1 MKFNTTAA
9 TAALMIAIAF
19 GSIRCGPVGAQ
30 ELEREFIDPAG
41 VFTQVV
47 TVADRG
53 VKTIYVSGQVGNGDD
68 LAMHVETAFESVVR
82 RLESAG
88 ASTSDVV
95 KIRIFVKD
103 FDPADYS
110 IISQARLRTFSD
122 EDSWPTS
129 TMVGI
134 QELFLE
140 QFRVEIEAVA
150 VVADP
155 EVPGANVTI
164 ERIGS
169 SRGFSQ
175 AVVVTANGTKTIYV
189 SGQVGQGDGLAE
201 QATSVMANVARR
213 LETAGATTD
222 DVVKLV
228 TYISDYSPEDLR
240 AYGAARTRVFGSEDL
255 PASTLLGVQSLAADQ
270 FEIEVDAVAVVSDG
284 GGGEVAREFID
295 PTGGF
300 TQVVTTRGS
309 GAKTIYISGQV
320 GRAGESVEKQ
330 ADQAYANLRRR
341 LEAAGATPADL
352 IKLTIYMANYSSEDA
367 AVLSAAQRNG
377 FSDENLPA
385 TTLIGVVS
393 LYSSTALFEI
403 EGVAVVGGS

>member
-1 MKFNTTAA
+1 MKFNTMLVT
-9 TAALMIAIAF
+9 TTLIMAIAH
-19 GSIRCGPVGAQ
+19 GPVGAQ

-53 VKTIYVSGQVGNGDD
+53 VKTLYVSGQVGQGAD
-68 LAMHVETAFESVVR
+68 LAAHVESAFQGVVR

-122 EDSWPTS
+122 EDTWPTS

-134 QELFLE
+134 QELFTAQL
-140 QFRVEIEAVA
+140 RVEIEAVA
-150 VVADP
+150 VIADP
-155 EVPGANVTI
+155 AVPGANVTI
-164 ERIGS
+164 ERIGA

-201 QATSVMANVARR
+201 QSTSVLEAVAQR
-213 LETAGATTD
+213 LEAAGATID
-222 DVVKLV
+222 DLVKIV
-228 TYISDYSPEDLR
+228 TYISDYTAEDR
-240 AYGAARTRVFGSEDL
+240 RTFGAARTQAFGSEDL
-255 PASTLLGVQSLAADQ
+255 PASTLLGVQSLVTDQ
-270 FEIEVDAVAVVSDG
+270 YEIEVDAIAVVSDG
-284 GGGEVAREFID
+284 AGGGADTEFIG
-295 PTGGF
+295 PTSGF
-300 TQVVTTRGS
+300 SQAVTTQGS

-320 GRAGESVEKQ
+320 GRAGESLATQ
-330 ADQAYANLRRR
+330 ADQAYASLRRQ
-341 LEAAGATPADL
+341 LEASGATPADL
-352 IKLTIYMANYSSEDA
+352 VKITVYMADYSQADA
-367 AVLSAAQRNG
+367 AVLGAAQQNG
-377 FSDENLPA
+377 FPAENLPA
-385 TTLIGVVS
+385 TTLIGVAS
-393 LYSSTALFEI
+393 LYSDTALIEI
-403 EGVAVVGGS
+403 EGMAVVP

>member
-1 MKFNTTAA
+1 MKFNTMLVT
-9 TAALMIAIAF
+9 TTLIMAIAH
-19 GSIRCGPVGAQ
+19 GPVGAQ

-53 VKTIYVSGQVGNGDD
+53 VKTIYVSGQVGQGAD
-68 LAMHVETAFESVVR
+68 LAAHVESAFQGVVR

-122 EDSWPTS
+122 EDAWPTS

-134 QELFLE
+134 QELFTAQL
-140 QFRVEIEAVA
+140 RVEIEAVA
-150 VVADP
+150 VIADP
-155 EVPGANVTI
+155 AVPSANVTI
-164 ERIGS
+164 ERIGA

-201 QATSVMANVARR
+201 QSTSVLEAVAQR
-213 LETAGATTD
+213 LEAAGATID
-222 DVVKLV
+222 DLVKIV
-228 TYISDYSPEDLR
+228 TYISDYTAEDR
-240 AYGAARTRVFGSEDL
+240 RTFGAARTQAFGSEDL
-255 PASTLLGVQSLAADQ
+255 PASTLLGVQSLVTDQ
-270 FEIEVDAVAVVSDG
+270 YEIEVDAIAGVSDG
-284 GGGEVAREFID
+284 AGGGTDTEFIG
-295 PTGGF
+295 PTSGF
-300 TQVVTTRGS
+300 SQAVTTQGS

-320 GRAGESVEKQ
+320 GRAGESLATQ
-330 ADQAYANLRRR
+330 ADQAYASLRRQ
-341 LEAAGATPADL
+341 LEASGATPADL
-352 IKLTIYMANYSSEDA
+352 VKVTIYMADYSQEDA
-367 AVLSAAQRNG
+367 AVLGAAQQNG
-377 FSDENLPA
+377 FPAENLPA
-385 TTLIGVVS
+385 TTLIGVAS
-393 LYSSTALFEI
+393 LYSDTALIEI
-403 EGVAVVGGS
+403 EGMAVVP

>member
-9 TAALMIAIAF
+9 TAALMMAIAF

-201 QATSVMANVARR
+201 QSTSVLASVARR
-213 LETAGATTD
+213 LEAAGATID
-222 DVVKLV
+222 DLVKIV
-228 TYISDYSPEDLR
+228 TYISDYTPEDR
-240 AYGAARTRVFGSEDL
+240 RTFSAARTQAFGSEDL
-255 PASTLLGVQSLAADQ
+255 PASTLLGVQSLVTDQ
-270 FEIEVDAVAVVSDG
+270 YQIEMDAIAVVSDG
-284 GGGEVAREFID
+284 AGEADTEFIG
-295 PTGGF
+295 PTSGF
-300 TQVVTTRGS
+300 SQVVTTQGS
-309 GAKTIYISGQV
+309 GAKTIYVSGQV
-320 GRAGESVEKQ
+320 GRAGESLETQ
-330 ADQAYANLRRR
+330 ADQAYASLRRQ

-352 IKLTIYMANYSSEDA
+352 VKLTIYMAM
-367 AVLSAAQRNG
+367 
-377 FSDENLPA
+377 
-385 TTLIGVVS
+385 
-393 LYSSTALFEI
+393 
-403 EGVAVVGGS
+403 

>member
-1 MKFNTTAA
+1 MKFNTMLVT
-9 TAALMIAIAF
+9 TTLIMAIAQ
-19 GSIRCGPVGAQ
+19 GPVGAQ

-53 VKTIYVSGQVGNGDD
+53 VKTIYVSGQVGQGAD
-68 LAMHVETAFESVVR
+68 LAAHVESAFQGVVR

-122 EDSWPTS
+122 EDAWPTS

-134 QELFLE
+134 QELFTAQL
-140 QFRVEIEAVA
+140 RVEIEAVA
-150 VVADP
+150 VIADP
-155 EVPGANVTI
+155 AVPSANVTI
-164 ERIGS
+164 ERIGA

-201 QATSVMANVARR
+201 QSTSVLEAVAQR
-213 LETAGATTD
+213 LEAAGATID
-222 DVVKLV
+222 DLVKIV
-228 TYISDYSPEDLR
+228 TYISDYTAEDR
-240 AYGAARTRVFGSEDL
+240 RTFGAARTQAFGSEDL
-255 PASTLLGVQSLAADQ
+255 PASTLLGVQSLVTDQ
-270 FEIEVDAVAVVSDG
+270 YEIEVDAIAVVSDG
-284 GGGEVAREFID
+284 AGGGTDTEFIG
-295 PTGGF
+295 PTSGF
-300 TQVVTTRGS
+300 SQAVTTQGS

-320 GRAGESVEKQ
+320 GRAGESLATQ
-330 ADQAYANLRRR
+330 ADQAYASLRRQ
-341 LEAAGATPADL
+341 LEASGATPADL
-352 IKLTIYMANYSSEDA
+352 VKITVYMADYSQADA
-367 AVLSAAQRNG
+367 AVLGAAQQNG
-377 FSDENLPA
+377 FPAENLPA
-385 TTLIGVVS
+385 TTLIGVAS
-393 LYSSTALFEI
+393 LYSDTALIEI
-403 EGVAVVGGS
+403 EGMAVVP

>member
-1 MKFNTTAA
+1 
-9 TAALMIAIAF
+9 
-19 GSIRCGPVGAQ
+19 
-30 ELEREFIDPAG
+30 
-41 VFTQVV
+41 
-47 TVADRG
+47 

-110 IISQARLRTFSD
+110 IISQARLRTFRD

-300 TQVVTTRGS
+300 TQVVTARGS

-320 GRAGESVEKQ
+320 GRTGESVEKQ

>member
-1 MKFNTTAA
+1 MKFNTMLVT
-9 TAALMIAIAF
+9 TTLIMAIAH
-19 GSIRCGPVGAQ
+19 GPVGAQ

-53 VKTIYVSGQVGNGDD
+53 VKTLYVSGQVGQGAD
-68 LAMHVETAFESVVR
+68 LAAHVESAFQGVVR

-122 EDSWPTS
+122 EDAWPTS

-134 QELFLE
+134 QELFTAQL
-140 QFRVEIEAVA
+140 RVEIEAVA
-150 VVADP
+150 VIADP
-155 EVPGANVTI
+155 AVPSANVTI
-164 ERIGS
+164 ERIGA

-201 QATSVMANVARR
+201 QSTSVLEAVAQR
-213 LETAGATTD
+213 LEAADATID
-222 DVVKLV
+222 DLVKIV
-228 TYISDYSPEDLR
+228 TYISDYTPEDR
-240 AYGAARTRVFGSEDL
+240 RTFGAARTQAFGSEDL
-255 PASTLLGVQSLAADQ
+255 PASTLLGVQSLVTDQ
-270 FEIEVDAVAVVSDG
+270 YEIEVDAIAVVSDG
-284 GGGEVAREFID
+284 AGGGADTEFIG
-295 PTGGF
+295 PTSGF
-300 TQVVTTRGS
+300 SQAVTTQGS

-320 GRAGESVEKQ
+320 GRAGESLATQ
-330 ADQAYANLRRR
+330 ADQAYASLRRQ
-341 LEAAGATPADL
+341 LEASGATPADL
-352 IKLTIYMANYSSEDA
+352 VKITVYMADYSQADA
-367 AVLSAAQRNG
+367 AVLGAAQQNG
-377 FSDENLPA
+377 FPAENLPA
-385 TTLIGVVS
+385 TTLIGVAS
-393 LYSSTALFEI
+393 LYSDTALIEI
-403 EGVAVVGGS
+403 EGMAVVP

>member
-9 TAALMIAIAF
+9 TAALMMAIAF

-189 SGQVGQGDGLAE
+189 SGQVGQGD
-201 QATSVMANVARR
+201 
-213 LETAGATTD
+213 
-222 DVVKLV
+222 
-228 TYISDYSPEDLR
+228 
-240 AYGAARTRVFGSEDL
+240 
-255 PASTLLGVQSLAADQ
+255 
-270 FEIEVDAVAVVSDG
+270 
-284 GGGEVAREFID
+284 
-295 PTGGF
+295 
-300 TQVVTTRGS
+300 
-309 GAKTIYISGQV
+309 
-320 GRAGESVEKQ
+320 
-330 ADQAYANLRRR
+330 
-341 LEAAGATPADL
+341 
-352 IKLTIYMANYSSEDA
+352 
-367 AVLSAAQRNG
+367 
-377 FSDENLPA
+377 
-385 TTLIGVVS
+385 
-393 LYSSTALFEI
+393 
-403 EGVAVVGGS
+403 

>member
-1 MKFNTTAA
+1 MKFNTMLVT
-9 TAALMIAIAF
+9 TTLIMAIAH
-19 GSIRCGPVGAQ
+19 GPVGAQ

-53 VKTIYVSGQVGNGDD
+53 VKTLYVSGQVGQGAD
-68 LAMHVETAFESVVR
+68 LAAHVESAFQGVVR

-122 EDSWPTS
+122 EDAWPTS

-134 QELFLE
+134 QELFTAQL
-140 QFRVEIEAVA
+140 RVEIEAVA
-150 VVADP
+150 VIADP
-155 EVPGANVTI
+155 AVPGANVTI
-164 ERIGS
+164 ERIGA

-201 QATSVMANVARR
+201 QSTSVLEAVAQR
-213 LETAGATTD
+213 LEAAGATID
-222 DVVKLV
+222 DLVKIV
-228 TYISDYSPEDLR
+228 TYISDYTAEDR
-240 AYGAARTRVFGSEDL
+240 RTFGAARTQAFGSEHL
-255 PASTLLGVQSLAADQ
+255 PASTLLGVQSLVTDQ
-270 FEIEVDAVAVVSDG
+270 YEIEVDAIAVVSDG
-284 GGGEVAREFID
+284 AGGGTDTEFIG
-295 PTGGF
+295 PTSGF
-300 TQVVTTRGS
+300 SQAVTTQGS

-320 GRAGESVEKQ
+320 GRAGESLAIQ
-330 ADQAYANLRRR
+330 ADQAYASLRRQ
-341 LEAAGATPADL
+341 LEASGATPADL
-352 IKLTIYMANYSSEDA
+352 VKITVYMADYSQADA
-367 AVLSAAQRNG
+367 AVLGAAQQNG
-377 FSDENLPA
+377 FPAENLPA
-385 TTLIGVVS
+385 TTLIGVAS
-393 LYSSTALFEI
+393 LYSDTALIEI
-403 EGVAVVGGS
+403 EGMAVVP

>member
-9 TAALMIAIAF
+9 TAALMMAIAF

-122 EDSWPTS
+122 EDAWPTS

-134 QELFLE
+134 QELFTAQL
-140 QFRVEIEAVA
+140 RVEIEAVA
-150 VVADP
+150 VIADP
-155 EVPGANVTI
+155 AVPSANVTI
-164 ERIGS
+164 ERIGA

-189 SGQVGQGDGLAE
+189 SGQVGQGNGLAE
-201 QATSVMANVARR
+201 QSTSVLEAVAQR
-213 LETAGATTD
+213 LEAAGATID
-222 DVVKLV
+222 DLVKIV
-228 TYISDYSPEDLR
+228 TYISDYTAEDR
-240 AYGAARTRVFGSEDL
+240 RTFGAARTQAFGSEDL
-255 PASTLLGVQSLAADQ
+255 PASTLLGVQSLVTDQ
-270 FEIEVDAVAVVSDG
+270 YEIEVDAIAVVSDG
-284 GGGEVAREFID
+284 AGGGTDTEFIG
-295 PTGGF
+295 PTSGF
-300 TQVVTTRGS
+300 SQAVTTQGS

-320 GRAGESVEKQ
+320 GRAGESLATQ
-330 ADQAYANLRRR
+330 ADQAYASLRRQ
-341 LEAAGATPADL
+341 LEASGATPADL
-352 IKLTIYMANYSSEDA
+352 VKITVYMADYSQADA
-367 AVLSAAQRNG
+367 AVLGAAQQNG
-377 FSDENLPA
+377 FPAENLPA
-385 TTLIGVVS
+385 TTLIGVAS
-393 LYSSTALFEI
+393 LYSDTALIEI
-403 EGVAVVGGS
+403 EGMAVVP

>member
-1 MKFNTTAA
+1 MKFNTMLVT
-9 TAALMIAIAF
+9 TTLIMAIAH
-19 GSIRCGPVGAQ
+19 GPVGAQ

-53 VKTIYVSGQVGNGDD
+53 VKTIYVSGQVGQGAD
-68 LAMHVETAFESVVR
+68 LAAHVESAFQGVVR

-122 EDSWPTS
+122 EDAWPTS

-134 QELFLE
+134 QELFTAQL
-140 QFRVEIEAVA
+140 RVEIEAVA
-150 VVADP
+150 VIADP
-155 EVPGANVTI
+155 AVPSANVTI
-164 ERIGS
+164 ERIGA

-201 QATSVMANVARR
+201 QSTSVLEAVAQR
-213 LETAGATTD
+213 LEAAGATID
-222 DVVKLV
+222 DLVKIV
-228 TYISDYSPEDLR
+228 TYISDYTAEDR
-240 AYGAARTRVFGSEDL
+240 RTFGAARTQAFGSEDL
-255 PASTLLGVQSLAADQ
+255 PASTLLGVQSLVTDQ
-270 FEIEVDAVAVVSDG
+270 YEIEVDAIAVVSG
-284 GGGEVAREFID
+284 GADTEFIG
-295 PTGGF
+295 PTSGF
-300 TQVVTTRGS
+300 SQAVTTQGS

-320 GRAGESVEKQ
+320 GRAGESLATQ
-330 ADQAYANLRRR
+330 ADQAYASLRRQ
-341 LEAAGATPADL
+341 LEASGATPADL
-352 IKLTIYMANYSSEDA
+352 VKITIYMADYSQADA
-367 AVLSAAQRNG
+367 AVLGAAQQNG
-377 FSDENLPA
+377 FPAENLPA
-385 TTLIGVVS
+385 TTLIGVAS
-393 LYSSTALFEI
+393 LYSDTALIEI
-403 EGVAVVGGS
+403 EGMAVVP